1 MHKFLKDHITEQK
14 SVIIKVMVDIKRKI
28 CFPIT
33 SRVHYARQKQLL
45 SLLNKD
51 SRFELQVVAGGSVL
65 SEKYGEMFANA
76 LLSDGFEVKDALYN
90 LIDGGGH
97 VAMAKTAS
105 LVALEFVNTLHKL
118 NSDIVLIRG
127 DRYEQ
132 LAIAMVAAYLNKT
145 IAHIEGGDSTG
156 TIDESVRHAITKLA
170 HIHFVTNEDAKR
182 RVIKMGENPK
192 YVFNVGSPDVE
203 FVATVP
209 KSFDGSM
216 VNKIGVGTDVDL
228 NKDFV
233 IVMYHPVTTES
244 HNRKNTEALLEIVDK
259 INVPAVWFWPNH
271 DAGTNEIAKA
281 IRVFRESGKIRN
293 NKIRFV
299 TDLLPEDFVG
309 LLRRAKVLVGNS
321 SAGIKECSYLGV
333 PVVNIGS
340 RQQGRLRGPNVLDA
354 DNDPKEIKQAITKQL
369 KHGPYKRSDVY
380 FKPDTSKNIVSV
392 LSKFD
397 LYTQKKFYES

>member
-1 MHKFLKDHITEQK
+1 MA
-14 SVIIKVMVDIKRKI
+14 SSPNKRKI

-203 FVATVP
+203 FVR
-209 KSFDGSM
+209 SD
-216 VNKIGVGTDVDL
+216 
-228 NKDFV
+228 
-233 IVMYHPVTTES
+233 ES
-244 HNRKNTEALLEIVDK
+244 VRH
-259 INVPAVWFWPNH
+259 
-271 DAGTNEIAKA
+271 
-281 IRVFRESGKIRN
+281 
-293 NKIRFV
+293 
-299 TDLLPEDFVG
+299 
-309 LLRRAKVLVGNS
+309 
-321 SAGIKECSYLGV
+321 
-333 PVVNIGS
+333 
-340 RQQGRLRGPNVLDA
+340 
-354 DNDPKEIKQAITKQL
+354 AITKL
-369 KHGPYKRSDVY
+369 AHIHFVTNEDAKRRVIKMGENPKYVFNVGSPDVE
-380 FKPDTSKNIVSV
+380 FV
-392 LSKFD
+392 
-397 LYTQKKFYES
+397 

>member
-1 MHKFLKDHITEQK
+1 
-14 SVIIKVMVDIKRKI
+14 
-28 CFPIT
+28 
-33 SRVHYARQKQLL
+33 
-45 SLLNKD
+45 
-51 SRFELQVVAGGSVL
+51 
-65 SEKYGEMFANA
+65 
-76 LLSDGFEVKDALYN
+76 
-90 LIDGGGH
+90 
-97 VAMAKTAS
+97 
-105 LVALEFVNTLHKL
+105 
-118 NSDIVLIRG
+118 
-127 DRYEQ
+127 
-132 LAIAMVAAYLNKT
+132 
-145 IAHIEGGDSTG
+145 
-156 TIDESVRHAITKLA
+156 
-170 HIHFVTNEDAKR
+170 
-182 RVIKMGENPK
+182 
-192 YVFNVGSPDVE
+192 
-203 FVATVP
+203 
-209 KSFDGSM
+209 M